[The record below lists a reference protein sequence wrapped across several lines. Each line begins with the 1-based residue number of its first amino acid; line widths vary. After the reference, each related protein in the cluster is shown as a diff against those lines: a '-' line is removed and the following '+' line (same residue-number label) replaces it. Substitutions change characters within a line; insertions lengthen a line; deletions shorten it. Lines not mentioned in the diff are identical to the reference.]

1 MTNAGLAAR
10 AESLL
15 EPGDAVVGTAV
26 VWAARV
32 GRTPSWLTGRHRLSL
47 VLTGRRVLVFDR
59 RHRSEEPALDVPL
72 DALSLERTRPV
83 LWFTQVV
90 VHTDD
95 RPLVL
100 EFRMRD
106 RSTRV
111 AFIDALRD
119 IHGT

>member
-1 MTNAGLAAR
+1 MTNAGLQAR
-10 AESLL
+10 AEPLL
-15 EPGDAVVGTAV
+15 DPGEAVVGTAV

-32 GRTPSWLTGRHRLSL
+32 GRTPVWLTGRHRHSF
-47 VLTGRRVLVFDR
+47 VLTGGRVLMFER
-59 RHRSEEPALDVPL
+59 RHRGEEPALDVPL
-72 DALSLERTRPV
+72 GALTLERRRQV

-95 RPLVL
+95 RRLVL

-111 AFIDALRD
+111 AFVDALRET
-119 IHGT
+119 HAT